1 MSSEYINQG
10 NQSNSRTYFYN
21 SKKKQSRKRKA
32 FQYPKNK
39 SYTEESDSSPS
50 KYEKEN
56 QLEKVNSNY
65 PKNNFD
71 SEMIYEDEYQ
81 GLIYNQIYPPDINS
95 NTIYYYI
102 EKDRS
107 NEYNNF
113 KTKWK
118 TEICRYWEMYGECKY
133 GDNCAFAHGDS
144 ELKQRK
150 LTFNYKT
157 KPCKQFF
164 ELGYCSYGSRCQFS
178 HKKEDLKDQKNE
190 NENQKNNVSYLK
202 IIEELLSEDNNISH
216 ELIKRPRLMTFENI
230 THCTLE
236 ESENSKLQLY
246 KDIMDLKNDKSK
258 NNYTNSMKLL
268 EDTDSKSNASGDNV
282 NDKEEDY

>member
-1 MSSEYINQG
+1 MSAKNISPD

-21 SKKKQSRKRKA
+21 SKKKQSRKKKT

-39 SYTEESDSSPS
+39 TYTEENDHSPT
-50 KYEKEN
+50 KEN
-56 QLEKVNSNY
+56 QPEFNLNTQ
-65 PKNNFD
+65 KNNYD
-71 SEMIYEDEYQ
+71 KEMLYEDEYQ
-81 GLIYNQIYPPDINS
+81 GLIYRLIYPDINA
-95 NTIYYYI
+95 NTIYYYL
-102 EKDRS
+102 ERDRRD
-107 NEYNNF
+107 EYNNF

>member
-1 MSSEYINQG
+1 MSSKNINPD

-21 SKKKQSRKRKA
+21 SKKKQSRKKKA

-39 SYTEESDSSPS
+39 TYTEENDHSPT
-50 KYEKEN
+50 KEN
-56 QLEKVNSNY
+56 QPEKFNVNT
-65 PKNNFD
+65 PKNNYD
-71 SEMIYEDEYQ
+71 KEMIYEDEYQ
-81 GLIYNQIYPPDINS
+81 GLIYSQIYPDIN
-95 NTIYYYI
+95 IYYYL
-102 EKDRS
+102 ERDRRD
-107 NEYNNF
+107 EYNNF

>member
-1 MSSEYINQG
+1 MSAKNINPD

-21 SKKKQSRKRKA
+21 SKKKQSRKKKA

-39 SYTEESDSSPS
+39 TYTEENDHSPT
-50 KYEKEN
+50 KEN
-56 QLEKVNSNY
+56 QPEKFNVNT
-65 PKNNFD
+65 PKNNYD
-71 SEMIYEDEYQ
+71 KEMIYEDEYL
-81 GLIYNQIYPPDINS
+81 GLIYSQIYPDIN
-95 NTIYYYI
+95 IYYYL
-102 EKDRS
+102 ERDRRD
-107 NEYNNF
+107 EYNNF

-118 TEICRYWEMYGECKY
+118 TEICRYWEMYGECKF

-150 LTFNYKT
+150 MTFNYKT

-164 ELGYCSYGSRCQFS
+164 EIGYCSYGTRCQFS

-190 NENQKNNVSYLK
+190 TQDKNNNISYLK

-246 KDIMDLKNDKSK
+246 KDIINLKNSKSK
-258 NNYTNSMKLL
+258 NDFNNSFKLL
-268 EDTDSKSNASGDNV
+268 EDTDSKSNASSDNA
-282 NDKEEDY
+282 NDKEDY

>member
-1 MSSEYINQG
+1 MSAKNISHG

-21 SKKKQSRKRKA
+21 SKKKQSRKKKT
-32 FQYPKNK
+32 FQFPINK
-39 SYTEESDSSPS
+39 TYTEENDHSPT
-50 KYEKEN
+50 KEN
-56 QLEKVNSNY
+56 QPEEFNLNTT
-65 PKNNFD
+65 KNNYD
-71 SEMIYEDEYQ
+71 KEMLYEDEYQ
-81 GLIYNQIYPPDINS
+81 GLIYRQIYPDINA
-95 NTIYYYI
+95 NTIYYYL
-102 EKDRS
+102 ERDRRD
-107 NEYNNF
+107 EYNNF

-150 LTFNYKT
+150 MTFNYKT

-164 ELGYCSYGSRCQFS
+164 EIGYCSYGTRCQFS
-178 HKKEDLKDQKNE
+178 HKKEDLKDQKKE
-190 NENQKNNVSYLK
+190 TQDKNNNISYLK

-246 KDIMDLKNDKSK
+246 KDIINLKNSKSK
-258 NNYTNSMKLL
+258 NDFNNSFKLL
-268 EDTDSKSNASGDNV
+268 EDTDSKSNASSDNA
-282 NDKEEDY
+282 NDKEDY

>member
-1 MSSEYINQG
+1 MSAKNISHG

-21 SKKKQSRKRKA
+21 SKKKQSRKKKT
-32 FQYPKNK
+32 FQFPINK
-39 SYTEESDSSPS
+39 TYTEENDHSPT
-50 KYEKEN
+50 KEN
-56 QLEKVNSNY
+56 QPEEFNLNTT
-65 PKNNFD
+65 KNNYD
-71 SEMIYEDEYQ
+71 KEMLYEDEYQ
-81 GLIYNQIYPPDINS
+81 GLIYRQIYPDINA
-95 NTIYYYI
+95 NTIYYYL
-102 EKDRS
+102 ERDRRD
-107 NEYNNF
+107 EYNNF

-150 LTFNYKT
+150 MTFNYKT

-164 ELGYCSYGSRCQFS
+164 EIGYCSYGTRCQFR
-178 HKKEDLKDQKNE
+178 HKKEDLKDQKKE
-190 NENQKNNVSYLK
+190 TQDKNNNISYLK

-236 ESENSKLQLY
+236 ESKNSKLQLY
-246 KDIMDLKNDKSK
+246 KDIINLKNSKSK
-258 NNYTNSMKLL
+258 NDFNNSFKLL
-268 EDTDSKSNASGDNV
+268 EDTDSKSNASSDNA
-282 NDKEEDY
+282 NDKEDY

>member
-1 MSSEYINQG
+1 MSAKNINPG

-21 SKKKQSRKRKA
+21 SKKKQSRKKKA

-39 SYTEESDSSPS
+39 TYTEENDHSPT
-50 KYEKEN
+50 KEN
-56 QLEKVNSNY
+56 QPEKFNVNT
-65 PKNNFD
+65 PKNNYD
-71 SEMIYEDEYQ
+71 KEMIYEDEYQ
-81 GLIYNQIYPPDINS
+81 GLIYSQIYPDIN
-95 NTIYYYI
+95 IYYYL
-102 EKDRS
+102 ERDRRD
-107 NEYNNF
+107 EYNNF

-150 LTFNYKT
+150 MTFNYKT

-164 ELGYCSYGSRCQFS
+164 EIGYCSYGTRCQFS
-178 HKKEDLKDQKNE
+178 HKKEDLKDQKKE
-190 NENQKNNVSYLK
+190 TQDKNNNISYLK

-246 KDIMDLKNDKSK
+246 KDIINLKNSKSK
-258 NNYTNSMKLL
+258 NDFNNSFKLL
-268 EDTDSKSNASGDNV
+268 EDTDSKSNASSDNA
-282 NDKEEDY
+282 NDKEDY